1 MSQVSPSLRHFFFG
15 FDVFFLVI
23 VELVTVTAP
32 APLFKHYQDNF
43 EVQTTHRYIFGSITV
58 VISILG
64 AHGAHTANRMSL
76 TVYLVCMFI
85 GSLLMLSAGI
95 IAAAARPNLGRVM
108 EERFRLLLPLDQAS
122 ADIRDQV
129 ERLQTSLHCCGLFG
143 YKDWENSI
151 PDSCLCKQDVEE
163 CQTVSYTNLLL
174 NLFWQ
179 KKSVFTQ
186 PCFPIIISSVAR
198 NANITLGVTFGLFV
212 LTLFGM
218 VLSSLL
224 IYQMYNT
231 SIRLNCQ
238 WTGQPPAYELLDDVP
253 EKTPSAPNPPWN
265 KKKIRNLQML
275 FGDRKYI

>member
-1 MSQVSPSLRHFFFG
+1 MVLVYTCTQPRKHRIPLLLKLPWMICCSA
-15 FDVFFLVI
+15 VFQLI
-23 VELVTVTAP
+23 VGLITTP
-32 APLFKHYQDNF
+32 ALLFKCYHDNF
-43 EVQTTHRYIFGSITV
+43 VQTTHLYIFASVTV

-64 AHGAHTANRMSL
+64 AHGAHTANLMSL
-76 TVYLVCMFI
+76 TVFLLCTFI
-85 GSLLMLSAGI
+85 GSLLMLRAGAI
-95 IAAAARPNLGRVM
+95 TAAARPNLGHVM

-122 ADIRDQV
+122 GDIRDQV

-163 CQTVSYTNLLL
+163 CQTVSYTNFLL

-186 PCFPIIISSVAR
+186 PCFPIISSRVVR
-198 NANITLGVTFGLFV
+198 NANITLGVIFGLFV

-224 IYQMYNT
+224 IYQLYNT

-238 WTGQPPAYELLDDVP
+238 WMDQPPAYELLDDTP
-253 EKTPSAPNPPWN
+253 EKTPSASNPPHN
-265 KKKIRNLQML
+265 FQL
-275 FGDRKYI
+275 

>member
-23 VELVTVTAP
+23 VELITVTAP

-76 TVYLVCMFI
+76 TV
-85 GSLLMLSAGI
+85 
-95 IAAAARPNLGRVM
+95 LGRVM